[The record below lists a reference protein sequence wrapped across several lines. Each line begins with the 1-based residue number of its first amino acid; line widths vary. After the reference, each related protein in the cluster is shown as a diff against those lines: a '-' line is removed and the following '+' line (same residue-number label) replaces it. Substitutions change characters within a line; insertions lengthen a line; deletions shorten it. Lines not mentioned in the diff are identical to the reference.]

1 MDTLRRWW
9 DRNWLQ
15 MALIGLVIST
25 AWMARQ
31 TQGGSLFEVYQLL
44 TRPFQSNPSKQ
55 ELLTN
60 AKVLEMEA
68 KLQQIERENQ
78 KLRELLGYV
87 SKDKK
92 QAIAAPIVGRSADH
106 WWQQIT
112 LGRGSKDGIK
122 VDFVVTAPGGLVGRV
137 SSVTD
142 NTARVLLISDPSSR
156 VGVTINR
163 SGFMGVMRGKSGN
176 KAVMQF
182 FERVP
187 DVRRGDVVIT
197 SSASE
202 LFPSGLPVG
211 RVESVNLSQS
221 PAPEAVIA
229 LSAPTSALEWVAVYP
244 VGKNTNPDAAQVS
257 SK

>member
-15 MALIGLVIST
+15 VALIGLVIST
-25 AWMARQ
+25 AWFARQ

-55 ELLTN
+55 ELLTS
-60 AKVLEMEA
+60 AKVVEMEA
-68 KLQQIERENQ
+68 KLQQVEKENQ

-87 SKDKK
+87 SQNKEK
-92 QAIAAPIVGRSADH
+92 AIAAPIVGRSADH

-122 VDFVVTAPGGLVGRV
+122 EDFVVTAPGGLVGRV
-137 SSVTD
+137 SNVTD
-142 NTARVLLISDPSSR
+142 HTSRVLLISDPTSR
-156 VGVTINR
+156 VGVIINR
-163 SGFMGVMRGKSGN
+163 SRYMGIMRGKSGN

-187 DVRRGDVVIT
+187 DVRRGDVVTT
-197 SSASE
+197 SSASKY
-202 LFPSGLPVG
+202 FPSGLPVG

-221 PAPEAVIA
+221 PAPEAVIL
-229 LSAPTSALEWVAVYP
+229 LSAPTSVLEWVAVYP
-244 VGKNTNPDAAQVS
+244 VEENSNLEASQAK

>member
-15 MALIGLVIST
+15 VALIGLVIST
-25 AWMARQ
+25 AWFARQ
-31 TQGGSLFEVYQLL
+31 TQGGSLFEVYQLF

-60 AKVLEMEA
+60 AKVVEMEA
-68 KLQQIERENQ
+68 KLQQVEKENQ

-87 SKDKK
+87 SQNKEKP
-92 QAIAAPIVGRSADH
+92 IAAPIVGRSADH

-122 VDFVVTAPGGLVGRV
+122 EDFVVTAPGGLVGRV
-137 SSVTD
+137 SNVTD
-142 NTARVLLISDPSSR
+142 RTSRVLLISDPTSR

-163 SGFMGVMRGKSGN
+163 SRFMGIMRGKSGN

-187 DVRRGDVVIT
+187 DVRRGDVVTT
-197 SSASE
+197 SSASKY
-202 LFPSGLPVG
+202 FPSGLPVG

-221 PAPEAVIA
+221 PAPEAVIV
-229 LSAPTSALEWVAVYP
+229 LSAPTSVLEWVAVYP
-244 VGKNTNPDAAQVS
+244 VEENSDLKADQAK

>member
-15 MALIGLVIST
+15 VALIGLVIST
-25 AWMARQ
+25 AWFARQ
-31 TQGGSLFEVYQLL
+31 TQGGSLLEVYQLF
-44 TRPFQSNPSKQ
+44 TRPFQVSPSKQ

-60 AKVLEMEA
+60 AKVVEMEA
-68 KLQQIERENQ
+68 KLQQIEKENQ
-78 KLRELLGYV
+78 KLRELVGYV
-87 SKDKK
+87 SKNKE
-92 QAIAAPIVGRSADH
+92 QAIVAPIVGRSADH

-112 LGRGSKDGIK
+112 LGRGSQDGIK
-122 VDFVVTAPGGLVGRV
+122 EDFVVTAPGGLVGRITN
-137 SSVTD
+137 VTD
-142 NTARVLLISDPSSR
+142 HTSRVLLISDPTSR
-156 VGVTINR
+156 VGVMINR
-163 SGFMGVMRGKSGN
+163 SRFMGIMRGKSGN

-187 DVRRGDVVIT
+187 DVRRGDVVTT
-197 SSASE
+197 SSASK

-229 LSAPTSALEWVAVYP
+229 LSAPTSVLEWVAVYP
-244 VGKNTNPDAAQVS
+244 VQANSDSEASQAK

>member
-15 MALIGLVIST
+15 VALIGLVIST
-25 AWMARQ
+25 AWFARQ

-55 ELLTN
+55 EVLTN
-60 AKVLEMEA
+60 AKTWEMEA
-68 KLQQIERENQ
+68 KLQQVEIENQ

-87 SKDKK
+87 SENKK
-92 QAIAAPIVGRSADH
+92 QALAAPIVGRSANH

-112 LGRGSKDGIK
+112 LGRGSQDGIK
-122 VDFVVTAPGGLVGRV
+122 EDFVVTAPGGLVGRI

-142 NTARVLLISDPSSR
+142 HTSRVLLITDPSSR
-156 VGVTINR
+156 VGVMINR
-163 SGFMGVMRGKSGN
+163 SRFMGVMRGTSGN

-187 DVRRGDVVIT
+187 DVRRGDVVTT

-229 LSAPTSALEWVAVYP
+229 LSAPTSVLEWVAVYP
-244 VGKNTNPDAAQVS
+244 VEKKSDSDASQAKS
-257 SK
+257 R

>member
-15 MALIGLVIST
+15 VALIGLVIST
-25 AWMARQ
+25 AWFARQ

-55 ELLTN
+55 EVLTN

-68 KLQQIERENQ
+68 KLQQIEKENQ
-78 KLRELLGYV
+78 KLKELLGYV
-87 SKDKK
+87 SKNNQE

-122 VDFVVTAPGGLVGRV
+122 ENFVVTAPGGLVGRITNV
-137 SSVTD
+137 TSSTS
-142 NTARVLLISDPSSR
+142 RVLLISDPTSR

-163 SGFMGVMRGKSGN
+163 SRFMGVMRGKSGN

-187 DVRRGDVVIT
+187 DVRRGDVVTT
-197 SSASE
+197 SSASK

-221 PAPEAVIA
+221 PAPEAVITLA
-229 LSAPTSALEWVAVYP
+229 APTSVLEWVAVYP
-244 VGKNTNPDAAQVS
+244 VEENSDSEATDR
-257 SK
+257 